1 VLVGKATTTPD
12 GKIVPPAGTEEAF
25 QKYLALQPNGPNA
38 DGAKAMLA
46 SMGSSIQTNF
56 DKPGSKNAKK
66 K

>member
-1 VLVGKATTTPD
+1 
-12 GKIVPPAGTEEAF
+12 VPPAGTEEAF